1 MQGMFNRKR
10 PAAGAVGH
18 LKKIVA
24 DGLKLSEDTT
34 LSIAELTCHEPG
46 CPPVETIIAV
56 IRSSQQTIQKKTH
69 KSINEIHKDD
79 IYSLFTSRVLN
90 EKY

>member
-18 LKKIVA
+18 LKKIMA

-46 CPPVETIIAV
+46 CPPVETIITA
-56 IRSSQQTIQKKTH
+56 RKKDGEQKNWRIAKPI
-69 KSINEIHKDD
+69 SEIKEAD
-79 IYSLFTSRVLN
+79 IDEMIVEF
-90 EKY
+90 